1 MKIKKILLFISM
13 FVMLSCSEKQVW
25 QEIETGKTIKVF
37 PEGLKLDNGDYI
49 YKWSKPVGPEGS
61 KFEYT
66 IENDKLLFT
75 ALTLGEYHV
84 SVEVE
89 NKISEIVHE
98 ETFYFNA
105 IKGNFEVITE
115 KPTKKTPLDKKE
127 NKKKD
132 ISEPKEKQ
140 NIVKNRFT
148 IQVASWTSLDKAK
161 EDMDELIELG
171 FDTYIEEYFDKKNNI
186 QRWRVRIGSFK
197 SKDLAKQVKEEL
209 SKFRGE
215 TPWISYIK

>member
-1 MKIKKILLFISM
+1 MKIKKILLLISM

-37 PEGLKLDNGDYI
+37 PEKLQSDNIDYT
-49 YKWSKPVGPEGS
+49 YKWSKPVGEDGA
-61 KFEYT
+61 KFDYT
-66 IENDKLLFT
+66 IENGKLLFT
-75 ALTLGEYHV
+75 PLTVGEYRV

-89 NKISEIVHE
+89 DKTQKKIHE

-105 IKGNFEVITE
+105 IKGNFQPALQTSED
-115 KPTKKTPLDKKE
+115 LSSNKKE
-127 NKKKD
+127 KKQEKHAPEINKS
-132 ISEPKEKQ
+132 I
-140 NIVKNRFT
+140 NKNRFT
-148 IQVASWTSLDKAK
+148 IQVASWTSLEKAK
-161 EDMDELIELG
+161 EDMEELIELG
-171 FDTYIEEYFDKKNNI
+171 FDTYIQEYFDKKNDL

-197 SKDLAKQVKEEL
+197 SKDLAKKVKEEL

>member
-1 MKIKKILLFISM
+1 M
-13 FVMLSCSEKQVW
+13 FVVLSCSEKQAW

-37 PEGLKLDNGDYI
+37 PETLGSKNPDYT
-49 YKWSKPVGPEGS
+49 YKWSKPTGPDGS

-66 IENDKLLFT
+66 IENDKLL
-75 ALTLGEYHV
+75 LTVLTVGEYYV

-89 NKISEIVHE
+89 NKMNEKIHE
-98 ETFYFNA
+98 QKFYFNA
-105 IKGNFEVITE
+105 IKGNFEVTE
-115 KPTKKTPLDKKE
+115 EKLKKTVSPIKKEAEKIKKPVAKDKKT
-127 NKKKD
+127 KD
-132 ISEPKEKQ
+132 E
-140 NIVKNRFT
+140 NRFT
-148 IQVASWTSLDKAK
+148 IQVASWTSLEKAK
-161 EDMDELIELG
+161 EDMSELIELG

-215 TPWISYIK
+215 SPWIAYIK

>member
-1 MKIKKILLFISM
+1 MKTKKILLFISM

-37 PEGLKLDNGDYI
+37 PTKLKSDNPEYI

-61 KFEYT
+61 SFDYS
-66 IENDKLLFT
+66 IENDKLLLT
-75 ALTLGEYHV
+75 ALTEGEYNV
-84 SVEVE
+84 SVQVE
-89 NKISEIVHE
+89 NKTNDKIHE

-105 IKGNFEVITE
+105 IKGAFQKTTE
-115 KPTKKTPLDKKE
+115 KSNSANSSIKKEIKKEKVSKTEVKKTVE
-127 NKKKD
+127 
-132 ISEPKEKQ
+132 
-140 NIVKNRFT
+140 KNRFT

-161 EDMDELIELG
+161 EDMSELIELG
-171 FDTYIEEYFDKKNNI
+171 FDTYIEEYFDKKNSI

-197 SKDLAKQVKEEL
+197 SKELAKKVKEDL